1 MAAGKELAGYFVMMI
16 AGAAVVGFV
25 GAYAAAK
32 GAQMAGGFPLAG
44 ATTTSSSMR
53 VPGGYGLLGNPNMLA
68 VPGGYG
74 KGSHPNIL

>member
-32 GAQMAGGFPLAG
+32 GAQMAGGFPLTG
-44 ATTTSSSMR
+44 ATITSSSTER
-53 VPGGYGLLGNPNMLA
+53 SGWV
-68 VPGGYG
+68 
-74 KGSHPNIL
+74 